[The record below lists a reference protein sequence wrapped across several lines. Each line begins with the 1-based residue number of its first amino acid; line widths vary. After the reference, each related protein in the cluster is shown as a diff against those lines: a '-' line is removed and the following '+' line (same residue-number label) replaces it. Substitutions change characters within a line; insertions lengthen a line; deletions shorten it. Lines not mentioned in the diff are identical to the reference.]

1 MQIFYEGW
9 RIVQAFIGADANVP
23 KEIDLPRPVDREVT
37 RILAERREFPIL
49 DVIAAIAKFGQ
60 PELLETD
67 TKQVGAQVL
76 KGRAA
81 TDMMVAPLPIGP
93 DLFGK

>member
-1 MQIFYEGW
+1 M
-9 RIVQAFIGADANVP
+9 
-23 KEIDLPRPVDREVT
+23 
-37 RILAERREFPIL
+37 L